1 MHMSA
6 MICLAAS
13 RGTRRGRAAGAS
25 VSARGA
31 APATAAGFFH
41 VHTELNRPR
50 VTRWLLWQEYKAAH
64 PDGWQ
69 YSVFCEQYRRWLAT
83 QDPVLRLQHADLERF
98 RLSVEPLAANRI
110 TISDEVPGRLV
121 RAASLQELS
130 RGPARCRVLR
140 DIEMQ
145 HPSSVVRGSRSRAR

>member
-1 MHMSA
+1 
-6 MICLAAS
+6 
-13 RGTRRGRAAGAS
+13 
-25 VSARGA
+25 
-31 APATAAGFFH
+31 
-41 VHTELNRPR
+41 VHTELNRPG

-83 QDPVLRLQHADLERF
+83 RDPVLRLQHADLERF

-121 RAASLQELS
+121 SAASLQELS
-130 RGPARCRVLR
+130 HGPARCRVLR

-145 HPSSVVRGSRSRAR
+145 HPSSVVAQDHEHE